1 MELFQLETFLAVAEN
16 RSFSRAAQKLHRT
29 QPAVSQTIRKLESD
43 IGEPLFDRSSRDANL
58 TDAGRL
64 LVDYAEKLLNLR
76 SEAGSAITELR
87 ELHAGKLAIAANEFT
102 SIYLLPVLEKFRHQ
116 SPMIKVAVQR
126 SLSSQ
131 IAQDILNHKVEMGML
146 SFTPDVPGLR
156 CIVVYKDELAFV
168 MHPRHPLAS
177 AKEVH
182 IRQLGAESF
191 IAHNVPSQYRAK
203 VLEAFR
209 RHKTPL
215 NMQVELP
222 TIEAIKR
229 FVAMGNGVALV
240 PGICV
245 EGELKRGELVHVPVR
260 ELKFERKL
268 RLIYRKNSS
277 LSHAARAFLKIV
289 EAIASEKKGRYA
301 FESELK

>member
-260 ELKFERKL
+260 ELKCERKL

-301 FESELK
+301 FESELR

>member
-1 MELFQLETFLAVAEN
+1 MELFQLETFLAVAES

-301 FESELK
+301 FESELR

>member
-116 SPMIKVAVQR
+116 SPMIKVAMQR

-222 TIEAIKR
+222 TIEAIKH

-301 FESELK
+301 FESELR

>member
-1 MELFQLETFLAVAEN
+1 
-16 RSFSRAAQKLHRT
+16 
-29 QPAVSQTIRKLESD
+29 
-43 IGEPLFDRSSRDANL
+43 
-58 TDAGRL
+58 
-64 LVDYAEKLLNLR
+64 
-76 SEAGSAITELR
+76 
-87 ELHAGKLAIAANEFT
+87 
-102 SIYLLPVLEKFRHQ
+102 
-116 SPMIKVAVQR
+116 
-126 SLSSQ
+126 
-131 IAQDILNHKVEMGML
+131 MGML

-301 FESELK
+301 FESELR

>member
-1 MELFQLETFLAVAEN
+1 
-16 RSFSRAAQKLHRT
+16 
-29 QPAVSQTIRKLESD
+29 
-43 IGEPLFDRSSRDANL
+43 
-58 TDAGRL
+58 
-64 LVDYAEKLLNLR
+64 
-76 SEAGSAITELR
+76 
-87 ELHAGKLAIAANEFT
+87 
-102 SIYLLPVLEKFRHQ
+102 
-116 SPMIKVAVQR
+116 
-126 SLSSQ
+126 
-131 IAQDILNHKVEMGML
+131 MGML

-156 CIVVYKDELAFV
+156 SIVVYKDELAFV
-168 MHPRHPLAS
+168 VHPRHPLAS
-177 AKEVH
+177 AREVH

-222 TIEAIKR
+222 TLEAIKR

-240 PGICV
+240 PGISV

-260 ELKFERKL
+260 ELRFERKL
-268 RLIYRKNSS
+268 RLVHRKNST

-289 EAIASEKKGRYA
+289 EATAGEKKGRYA
-301 FESELK
+301 FEPE

>member
-222 TIEAIKR
+222 TIEAIKH

-301 FESELK
+301 FESELR

>member
-1 MELFQLETFLAVAEN
+1 MELFQLETFLAVAES

-29 QPAVSQTIRKLESD
+29 QPAVSQTIRKLESN

-87 ELHAGKLAIAANEFT
+87 ELHTGKLAIAANEFT

-146 SFTPDVPGLR
+146 SFAPDVPGLR
-156 CIVVYKDELAFV
+156 SIVVYKDELAFV

-268 RLIYRKNSS
+268 RLIHRKNSS

-301 FESELK
+301 FESELR

>member
-1 MELFQLETFLAVAEN
+1 MELFQLETFLAVAET

-43 IGEPLFDRSSRDANL
+43 IGEPLFDRSSRDASL

-64 LVDYAEKLLNLR
+64 LVDYAEQLLNLR
-76 SEAGSAITELR
+76 SEAGSAISELR

-131 IAQDILNHKVEMGML
+131 IAQQVLNHKVEMGML
-146 SFTPDVPGLR
+146 SFTPDVAGLR
-156 CIVVYKDELAFV
+156 SIVVYKDELAFV
-168 MHPRHPLAS
+168 VHPRHPLAS

-191 IAHNVPSQYRAK
+191 IAHNVQSQYRVR

-222 TIEAIKR
+222 TLEAIKR

-240 PGICV
+240 PGISV
-245 EGELKRGELVHVPVR
+245 EGEVKRGELVHVPVR
-260 ELKFERKL
+260 ELRFERKL
-268 RLIYRKNSS
+268 RLIHRKNSS

-289 EAIASEKKGRYA
+289 ESMAGEKKGRCA
-301 FESELK
+301 FEAE

>member
-1 MELFQLETFLAVAEN
+1 MELFQLETFLAVAET

-76 SEAGSAITELR
+76 SEAGIAITELR

-102 SIYLLPVLEKFRHQ
+102 SLYLLPVLEKFRHQ

-126 SLSSQ
+126 SLASQ
-131 IAQDILNHKVEMGML
+131 IAQEVLNHKVEMGML
-146 SFTPDVPGLR
+146 SFTPDVTGLR
-156 CIVVYKDELAFV
+156 SIVVYKDELAFV
-168 MHPRHPLAS
+168 VHPRHPLAS
-177 AKEVH
+177 AREVH

-222 TIEAIKR
+222 TLEAIKR
-229 FVAMGNGVALV
+229 FVAMGNGVALI
-240 PGICV
+240 PGIAV
-245 EGELKRGELVHVPVR
+245 EGEVRRGELVHVPVR

-268 RLIYRKNSS
+268 RLIHRRNSS
-277 LSHAARAFLKIV
+277 LSHAARAFLTIV
-289 EAIASEKKGRYA
+289 EAIAGEKKGRYT
-301 FESELK
+301 FEPE

>member
-1 MELFQLETFLAVAEN
+1 MELFQLETFLAVAES

-116 SPMIKVAVQR
+116 SPMIKIAVQR

-131 IAQDILNHKVEMGML
+131 IVQEILNHKVEMGML

-156 CIVVYKDELAFV
+156 SIVVYKDELAFV

-268 RLIYRKNSS
+268 RLIHRKNSS

-301 FESELK
+301 FESELR

>member
-1 MELFQLETFLAVAEN
+1 MELFQLETFLAVAES

-102 SIYLLPVLEKFRHQ
+102 AIYLLPVLEKFRHQ

-131 IAQDILNHKVEMGML
+131 K
-146 SFTPDVPGLR
+146 R
-156 CIVVYKDELAFV
+156 
-168 MHPRHPLAS
+168 
-177 AKEVH
+177 
-182 IRQLGAESF
+182 
-191 IAHNVPSQYRAK
+191 PSCACWRNSN
-203 VLEAFR
+203 R
-209 RHKTPL
+209 R
-215 NMQVELP
+215 LP
-222 TIEAIKR
+222 SSWSTEKR
-229 FVAMGNGVALV
+229 SVAGSNTMT
-240 PGICV
+240 
-245 EGELKRGELVHVPVR
+245 
-260 ELKFERKL
+260 
-268 RLIYRKNSS
+268 
-277 LSHAARAFLKIV
+277 
-289 EAIASEKKGRYA
+289 KKWCGSPA
-301 FESELK
+301 PMP